1 MDTFD
6 TKPGLYHQDG
16 DHGAGAGVGVA
27 DDSGVVGGGIGD
39 DSGSRGGDDGGENVS
54 VWERADLVESQIPLT
69 PPVGHHHP
77 FHFLFSKCDDDYDL
91 GDDDDHGDHHH
102 HHHHHL

>member
-16 DHGAGAGVGVA
+16 DHCAGAGVGVA
-27 DDSGVVGGGIGD
+27 DDSGVVGGGIDD

-54 VWERADLVESQIPLT
+54 V
-69 PPVGHHHP
+69 
-77 FHFLFSKCDDDYDL
+77 
-91 GDDDDHGDHHH
+91 
-102 HHHHHL
+102 

>member
-16 DHGAGAGVGVA
+16 DHGAGAGVG
-27 DDSGVVGGGIGD
+27 DDSGVVGGGIDD

-54 VWERADLVESQIPLT
+54 V
-69 PPVGHHHP
+69 
-77 FHFLFSKCDDDYDL
+77 
-91 GDDDDHGDHHH
+91 
-102 HHHHHL
+102 